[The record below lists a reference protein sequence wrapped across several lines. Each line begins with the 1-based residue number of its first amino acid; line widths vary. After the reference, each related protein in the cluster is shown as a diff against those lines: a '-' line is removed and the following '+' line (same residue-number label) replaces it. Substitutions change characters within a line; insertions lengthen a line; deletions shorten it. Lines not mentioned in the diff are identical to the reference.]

1 MELRLA
7 WHDGSPVAGG
17 GRACPTRTYLR
28 PGGEYVVADSN
39 GSRFFAALYCP
50 PRGTGHRKSAL
61 DQSGSGLGLRAYP
74 ARVALYHRCAFAG
87 GRIGPDARSEEHTSE
102 LQSLMRTSYAV
113 VCSKKKH

>member
-50 PRGTGHRKSAL
+50 LRGTGHRKSAL
-61 DQSGSGLGLRAYP
+61 DHSESGLGLRAYP

-87 GRIGPDARSEEHTSE
+87 GRIGPDATEDRKSTRLYSSNECEVRMPYSD
-102 LQSLMRTSYAV
+102 
-113 VCSKKKH
+113 